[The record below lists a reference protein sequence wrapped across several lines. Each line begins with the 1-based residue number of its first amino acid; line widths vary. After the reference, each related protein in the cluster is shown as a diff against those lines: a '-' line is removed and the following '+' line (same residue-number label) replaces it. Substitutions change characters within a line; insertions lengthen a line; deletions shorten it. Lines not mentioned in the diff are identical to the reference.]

1 MGKISFLVFMLIG
14 LVGNLVA
21 YDGEALKVE
30 LVDSNNNSKIDE
42 VYVTVV
48 FSSAIKATGIF
59 FDGQRNH
66 IYNNFKIT
74 DKTSGEIIPIKNI
87 VFAKA
92 EVGTATFKILLDE
105 SNENLSMDTSATAL
119 NVVYKND
126 GKNALIIK
134 NFAIRVDIGNI
145 DLIEIDKAR
154 PSYTVQAIL
163 NKDGKEEIIVTFN
176 EFIKM
181 NSLIKSTKLI
191 NTTISLTDN
200 SKGDSPKILNLTN
213 ATVTTEDNKIFKI
226 QLNRDL
232 DNSYFVFGKLIELSF
247 NGVVDEFNNVA
258 LNTKSY
264 AEISET
270 EKQMPIVNPVLIN
283 VKNNYLELKFSEMV
297 DKGLAEDATN
307 YNLSGA
313 LTGYPTSVSLQS
325 DNKTAYLIIDN
336 LKSIKTDTNLTVTI
350 YNITDLSG
358 NNISDKKN
366 VAIYS
371 HIKKQLIYSSKI
383 IDVASSPS
391 TVKSSTI
398 NIELQG
404 ETFLK
409 TGVLTNNTDYSIS
422 GLPMNLEAILTIKD
436 NNISMIINEK
446 SKSTKINT
454 VITLKFLN
462 DLFKDG
468 YASTIKDFEV
478 QINLNYFD
486 GMGALDNLYLS
497 KWQQITVPS
506 GVRVKSYDMM
516 NSGLVS
522 AIWSYDNGEWIS
534 MPEYLDAGKGYWIM
548 TNAVTGNLS
557 KVAIITEG
565 ATIRDSKSDDLQAI
579 KSTFQNQWVL
589 LGTTHTLEFA
599 EAYQNANGCVAQV
612 YYYDAIKETWNT
624 TENIPAHS
632 GFWVKQ
638 ICKGN

>member
-1 MGKISFLVFMLIG
+1 MT
-14 LVGNLVA
+14 
-21 YDGEALKVE
+21 Y
-30 LVDSNNNSKIDE
+30 SKDI
-42 VYVTVV
+42 TV
-48 FSSAIKATGIF
+48 
-59 FDGQRNH
+59 
-66 IYNNFKIT
+66 
-74 DKTSGEIIPIKNI
+74 
-87 VFAKA
+87 
-92 EVGTATFKILLDE
+92 
-105 SNENLSMDTSATAL
+105 
-119 NVVYKND
+119 
-126 GKNALIIK
+126 
-134 NFAIRVDIGNI
+134 NI
-145 DLIEIDKAR
+145 DGIVDNVISQDKFMIY
-154 PSYTVQAIL
+154 PNPVS
-163 NKDGKEEIIVTFN
+163 DIVN
-176 EFIKM
+176 LE
-181 NSLIKSTKLI
+181 
-191 NTTISLTDN
+191 ISLTDN

-454 VITLKFLN
+454 VITLKF
-462 DLFKDG
+462 F
-468 YASTIKDFEV
+468 
-478 QINLNYFD
+478 
-486 GMGALDNLYLS
+486 
-497 KWQQITVPS
+497 
-506 GVRVKSYDMM
+506 
-516 NSGLVS
+516 
-522 AIWSYDNGEWIS
+522 
-534 MPEYLDAGKGYWIM
+534 
-548 TNAVTGNLS
+548 
-557 KVAIITEG
+557 
-565 ATIRDSKSDDLQAI
+565 
-579 KSTFQNQWVL
+579 
-589 LGTTHTLEFA
+589 
-599 EAYQNANGCVAQV
+599 C
-612 YYYDAIKETWNT
+612 
-624 TENIPAHS
+624 IP
-632 GFWVKQ
+632 
-638 ICKGN
+638 